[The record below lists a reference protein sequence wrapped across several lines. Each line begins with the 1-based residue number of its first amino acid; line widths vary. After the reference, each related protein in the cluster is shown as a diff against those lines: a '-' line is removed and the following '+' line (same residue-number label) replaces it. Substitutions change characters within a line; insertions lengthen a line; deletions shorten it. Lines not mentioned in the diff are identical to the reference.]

1 MGRKLSRNFYRRP
14 CKQVAEDLLGR
25 TLVRIVEG
33 QRVAGTIVET
43 EAYLGIQDRAAHTYK
58 GRRTPRVRSMWGD
71 GGTLYVYFTYGMH
84 HCANVVAGRAENP
97 VAVLIRALAPQDGIE
112 VMQRL
117 RGKNVD
123 LCTGP
128 ARLCQAMSIDRTLDG
143 ADLVT
148 APSVWVE
155 QGASRGLPRRIVRT
169 PRIGVNYAGTW
180 ARRHLRYCIADN
192 PHVSRR

>member
-1 MGRKLSRNFYRRP
+1 M
-14 CKQVAEDLLGR
+14 
-25 TLVRIVEG
+25 RIVEG

-155 QGASRGLPRRIVRT
+155 QGASSGLPRRIVRT